1 MVPPHKNI
9 PVRRPQ
15 EVEEEDSTLEVMS
28 APHVCVTP
36 SVRQSCYEEEPDG
49 TLQMLASVH

>member
-1 MVPPHKNI
+1 MLSSV
-9 PVRRPQ
+9 Q
-15 EVEEEDSTLEVMS
+15 VEEEDSTLEVMS
-28 APHVCVTP
+28 APHACVTP